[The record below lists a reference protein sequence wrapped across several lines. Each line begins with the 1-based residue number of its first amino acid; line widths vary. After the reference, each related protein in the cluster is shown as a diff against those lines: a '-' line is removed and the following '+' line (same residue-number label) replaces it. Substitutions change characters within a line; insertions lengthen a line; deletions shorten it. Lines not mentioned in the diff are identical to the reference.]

1 MKSCAILSSI
11 ASVLILSLS
20 VSMLASSPSLPDC
33 SKWLSN
39 SAILPYDSE
48 NSQSIHTFIT
58 ESGTMYANPEYVNKD
73 ACTRALHM
81 HIDTLPERRRLSEG
95 NALLYSISSTRGV
108 ICDATNPSSY
118 STTYTDPCLYMESRP
133 GKECIIQGD
142 GQATYCQEK
151 YSCTDSKYYPNHQY
165 CSCVPSKVLECK
177 SGTQIGVDGA
187 TSVLPL
193 YMISGS
199 PPYAHKCSR
208 GWSEELAPTKTC
220 S

>member
-20 VSMLASSPSLPDC
+20 VSMLAPSSSLPDC

-39 SAILPYDSE
+39 SKILPYDSE

-81 HIDTLPERRRLSEG
+81 HIDTLPERRRLLDKDTIRHG
-95 NALLYSISSTRGV
+95 ISSTIV
-108 ICDATNPSSY
+108 FCDAANLNSFSKE
-118 STTYTDPCLYMESRP
+118 YTD
-133 GKECIIQGD
+133 
-142 GQATYCQEK
+142 
-151 YSCTDSKYYPNHQY
+151 
-165 CSCVPSKVLECK
+165 SCVYKKVGYGENDCVSSKVLECK
-177 SGTQIGVDGA
+177 RGTQIGIDGA
-187 TSVLPL
+187 TQVPP
-193 YMISGS
+193 YFMISGS
-199 PPYAHKCSR
+199 YAHKCLG
-208 GWSEELAPTKTC
+208 GWSAKPAATKTC